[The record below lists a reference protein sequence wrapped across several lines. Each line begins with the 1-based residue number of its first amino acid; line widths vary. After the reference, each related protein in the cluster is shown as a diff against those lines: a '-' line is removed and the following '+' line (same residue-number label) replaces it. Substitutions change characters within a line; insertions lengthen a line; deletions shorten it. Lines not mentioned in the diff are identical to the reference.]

1 MSDFLKKVVETVRF
15 ITTVSPKQMIGIK
28 DIQSNHIY
36 CSDYLLQIMG
46 ITEKEAIGN
55 KVHLSLYDNDPD
67 FEKIIVDEDQK
78 IMQSHES
85 QTFLKINKFKNGLIP
100 YFCQKSPLINPETNK
115 AEGIMTQGYEIGLTH
130 FQNHFLKKSS
140 ELKSTTDIH
149 LTKREKQ
156 VIYFFMSHLSSQEIA
171 EILSKMEEKSISK
184 STIDSV
190 FNEQLYSKFKVYNRP
205 DLYKKLQEAGFENK
219 IPHELLQSGSFF
231 LSKIEVY

>member
-1 MSDFLKKVVETVRF
+1 MNDFLKKVVEAVRF
-15 ITTVSPKQMIGIK
+15 ISTASSKQMIGIK

-36 CSDYLLQIMG
+36 CSEYLLQMIG
-46 ITEKEAIGN
+46 LTEKEAIGK
-55 KVHLSLYDNDPD
+55 KVHLSLYDNDFD
-67 FEKIIVDEDQK
+67 FEKIIIDEDQK
-78 IMQSHES
+78 IIQSRES

-100 YFCQKSPLINPETNK
+100 YFCQKSPLINPETNEV
-115 AEGIMTQGYEIGLTH
+115 EGVITQGYAVGLTH
-130 FQNHFLKKSS
+130 FKNHFLKKSS
-140 ELKSTTDIH
+140 EIKSTTSIH

-171 EILSKMEEKSISK
+171 DVLSKIEEKSISK

-205 DLYKKLQEAGFENK
+205 DLYKKLQESGFENK

-231 LSKIEVY
+231 LSTIEVY

>member
-1 MSDFLKKVVETVRF
+1 MSEFLRKVIETVSF
-15 ITTVSPKQMIGIK
+15 ISTVSPKQMVGIK
-28 DIQSNHIY
+28 DIHSNHLY
-36 CSDYLLQIMG
+36 CSNYLLKMIG
-46 ITEKEAIGN
+46 VTEKEAIGK
-55 KVHLSLYDNDPD
+55 KVYLALYDNDPD
-67 FEKIIVDEDQK
+67 FEKIIIDEDQK
-78 IMQSHES
+78 IMQFREP
-85 QTFLKINKFKNGLIP
+85 QTLLKINKFKNGLTP

-115 AEGIMTQGYEIGLTH
+115 VEGIMTQGYEIGLTH

-140 ELKSTTDIH
+140 ELKSTIDIH

-231 LSKIEVY
+231 LSVIEVY